1 MNGAVRTVA
10 ADDEARKRAIA
21 RAVWTEIHWL
31 MPTDRSVAITVDGD
45 AIEVEFGP
53 GSPDREAPVHR
64 PATTVKPVAEARCPE
79 PRESAEPVPDP
90 SER

>member
-10 ADDEARKRAIA
+10 GATAAATADDEARKRAIA

-53 GSPDREAPVHR
+53 RDPDREPPSTDRRR
-64 PATTVKPVAEARCPE
+64 P
-79 PRESAEPVPDP
+79 
-90 SER
+90 